1 MRIGIIG
8 AGNIGGTLVR
18 RFRAL
23 GHQVRVSNAHG
34 AESLA
39 GLAAETGARAVDTED
54 AVSDV
59 DLVVISIPE
68 KEVSRLPAGLFAD
81 APEGL
86 VVVDTGN
93 YYPRERDGLIAG
105 IEGGMPESVWV
116 EQQIGWPVVKAFNT
130 VPAAQLGDAGL
141 PRGAPDRM
149 AVPVAGDGA
158 ESKTIV
164 MKLVDELGF
173 VAVDAGDLDGSWRQ
187 QPGTPV
193 YGRLLDAAGVRRAL
207 AEAKPGRSA
216 AFSAAG

>member
-59 DLVVISIPE
+59 DLVVVSIPE

-130 VPAAQLGDAGL
+130 LPAAQLGDAGL

-149 AVPVAGDGA
+149 AIPVAGDGA

-216 AFSAAG
+216 AFSAAS